1 MSDNEPDKVVTKG
14 AQVAQVTQGAQVEQ
28 KETKSLKKLG
38 NEGEQK
44 AVNFLTGKGYRIIER
59 NWRTRRGE
67 IDIIA
72 DTGDTIVFA
81 EVKTLP
87 SGNLQTLE
95 KELGRLKQKRIV
107 ETAKCFL
114 SKYRQYN
121 CRYVRFDVIVVDMPD
136 FESVYHIENAFS
148 EYV

>member
-1 MSDNEPDKVVTKG
+1 MHSRARG
-14 AQVAQVTQGAQVEQ
+14 AA
-28 KETKSLKKLG
+28 
-38 NEGEQK
+38 GEQK
-44 AVNFLTGKGYRIIER
+44 AADFLESKKYHIIFR
-59 NWRTRRGE
+59 NWRTRYGE

-72 DTGDTIVFA
+72 ETGDTIVFA

-87 SGNLQTLE
+87 SGNIQTLE
-95 KELGRLKQKRIV
+95 KELGRMKQKRIV

-121 CRYVRFDVIVVDMPD
+121 CRYIRFDVLVVDMPN